1 MIIIVAA
8 LADTIE
14 ITATTYQFY
23 LIRELVG
30 KSLFHIES
38 LATINMEDVGF
49 CIERTGKL
57 NLI

>member
-30 KSLFHIES
+30 KTLLHIEGLS
-38 LATINMEDVGF
+38 TIDMEDVGF
-49 CIERTGKL
+49 CIERTGEL

>member
-14 ITATTYQFY
+14 ITATTYQ
-23 LIRELVG
+23 LHLVRELVG
-30 KSLFHIES
+30 KTLLHIEGLS
-38 LATINMEDVGF
+38 TIDMEDVGF
-49 CIERTGKL
+49 SIERTGKL